1 MGEYYVADSYKN
13 FEYDETKAYEKSGK
27 LYVDAKCKCDRCM
40 NGVFVCRVENN
51 QPVPHPAYGGV
62 CLKCGG
68 TGFVKKSIRLYTA
81 KEKASLDRQA
91 IRRAEKKAEA
101 LSRLGDSF
109 AKMKNVATYE
119 DPRNY
124 ALSIVKKTITALI
137 EELKKDEDAKKLLN
151 KIVDLLEN
159 PSFIDKISKVEL

>member
-1 MGEYYVADSYKN
+1 MIKSTKELAKELYSKGYSTQKIAEILDKNPRTIKNYKN
-13 FEYDETKAYEKSGK
+13 KEWEMERANFYNSLKGNRKEIYSS
-27 LYVDAKCKCDRCM
+27 
-40 NGVFVCRVENN
+40 FVEEM
-51 QPVPHPAYGGV
+51 HLAI
-62 CLKCGG
+62 KE
-68 TGFVKKSIRLYTA
+68 IRESDI
-81 KEKASLDRQA
+81 K
-91 IRRAEKKAEA
+91 AEKKAEA

-137 EELKKDEDAKKLLN
+137 EELKKDEDAEILLN

-159 PSFIDKISKVEL
+159 PSFIEKISKVEL